1 MSYWIDSHCHMN
13 DKRFLE
19 NFDEYMLRAKENNV
33 LRSNVVCLNK
43 QELETSFA
51 LKENY
56 PNLDISFGYFPSD
69 CDYISQKD
77 LDYLEQKIA
86 NDDRIK
92 MLGEIGLE
100 YHYGK
105 ENKDKQ
111 IELFIKQ
118 IKIANKYNK
127 TIMIHTRDASK
138 DTYDILKEYA
148 KTKVMM
154 HCFSESNEMMKRYL
168 ELGYYI
174 SFSGTVTFKNAA
186 TPKENALNCPLEKIL
201 TETDCP
207 YMTPV
212 PFRGQTNETAF
223 VKYTGEYIAQLKG
236 VSVIDLQEHV
246 INNYNYLIGEKD
258 A

>member
-19 NFDEYMLRAKENNV
+19 NYDDYILRAKENNV

-51 LKENY
+51 LKDKY

-69 CDYISQKD
+69 CNWVTQKD
-77 LDYLEQKIA
+77 LDYLEDKIA
-86 NDDRIK
+86 SDDRIK

-105 ENKDKQ
+105 ESKDKQ

-127 TIMIHTRDASK
+127 TIMIHTRDASL
-138 DTYDILKEYA
+138 DTYDILKQYA

-154 HCFSESNEMMKRYL
+154 HCFSESNEMMKKYL
-168 ELGYYI
+168 DLGYYI
-174 SFSGTVTFKNAA
+174 SFSGTVTFKNAVV
-186 TPKENALNCPLEKIL
+186 PKGNALNCPLEKIL

-223 VKYTGEYIAQLKG
+223 VRYTGEYIAQLKG
-236 VSVIDLQEHV
+236 VSVQDLQEHV
-246 INNYNYLIGEKD
+246 ISNYKYLIGEKD